1 MSDNIAKVKPQDC
14 CGCGACYNKCP
25 VGAISMQENEEG
37 FLTPVIDEAKC
48 TNCGLCL
55 KACPS
60 LNTEFKNNPQPECYA
75 AMADDELRM
84 KSSSG
89 GIFTLL
95 AEYILDKGGYVC
107 GAAFDNNWDV
117 HHIIVDN
124 KEDLAKLRGSKYVQ
138 SNTEDCYKQIKKLLD
153 DDKYVLFSGC
163 PCQVAA
169 LYSFLGKEYEKLY
182 TMDLVCHGAPSPKI
196 WQQYLNE
203 YDRTEIKNI
212 DFRDKA
218 VFGWSTTMN
227 IYMKNNCDIH
237 LPPKKDSYY
246 RAFLNNYSLRIS
258 CGNCHY
264 AKIPRVGDITLGDF
278 WGIEKSFPNLNDKKG
293 TSLILVNN
301 EKGKSIFNQLTFK
314 LLTSIPIKY
323 AINSPN
329 YPLSKSSPFNKKRKE
344 FFDLASKHTV
354 TDSINY
360 VTGEKYD
367 VAVLNYARYTNY
379 GGILTAY
386 AVQRTISK
394 LGYVTK
400 TIDFVCDSIYNIRKK
415 NNFTY
420 KGKILIADGFKK
432 YFDLTEECHNYQ
444 DLKNLNHKADTFI
457 VGSDQVWRHGGE
469 HLWQWN
475 VLPFIRYRG
484 VYFLSFAD
492 NCKKLIS
499 CSASF
504 GVDEFEGNEIITTL
518 TKHFLKRFDY
528 ISVREESGVD
538 ICKNVF
544 DVNATH
550 TIEPVFLL
558 EEKDWNN
565 FINDSTIELP
575 KNKYIAY
582 YFLDKTPQKV
592 KMLEAIKEDLQ
603 MEAIDLSADLTRPV
617 VDFVKYIANSEFVV
631 TDSFHGCCFS
641 VIFKKKFA
649 GILNNG
655 RGATRFKSLFPKI
668 KLDNRILTSVE
679 DFKVKKD
686 LLYSEIDYD
695 SVYKEINKDIE
706 YTRNWLIN
714 ALKSPKVRHYSESE
728 KYISTYFNELENE
741 LSGLTLQVIKL
752 KKQIKKLDKIDKLE
766 ILARKDYIYRKY
778 YRYKWLAKLLPG
790 KKRKHYQDKALIFH
804 EKVREIRRLEK
815 EAELC

>member
-75 AMADDELRM
+75 AMADDEIRM

-107 GAAFDNNWDV
+107 GAAFDDNWDV

-212 DFRDKA
+212 DFRDKS

-301 EKGKSIFNQLTFK
+301 EKGKFIFNQLTFR

-344 FFDLASKHTV
+344 FFNLASKHTV

-550 TIEPVFLL
+550 TIEPV
-558 EEKDWNN
+558 
-565 FINDSTIELP
+565 
-575 KNKYIAY
+575 
-582 YFLDKTPQKV
+582 
-592 KMLEAIKEDLQ
+592 
-603 MEAIDLSADLTRPV
+603 
-617 VDFVKYIANSEFVV
+617 
-631 TDSFHGCCFS
+631 GCCFS